1 MTGDNVKERV
11 AFILN
16 MYVILLTLC
25 VEVEKV
31 CKIFG
36 TEPVE
41 EDIYGGFI
49 LGWFAL
55 NKFYRFQA
63 ISSLSLTS
71 GVFLVQQRWLGRFDF
86 INHFID
92 WS

>member
-1 MTGDNVKERV
+1 
-11 AFILN
+11 

-63 ISSLSLTS
+63 ISSLPLTS